1 MRKLIR
7 RLLFTLL
14 AGMLAATTAAAQ
26 QAVVNLPS
34 ADITPKGRHFL
45 MHETQWRPQNPGR
58 YWYATNFYCYGIGK
72 NTELA
77 LTIYNSGT
85 PQAPNE
91 NVGVGFKTAVPLF
104 QKKHPKLEVKWT
116 FGQMLTYNL
125 RGAGLGGFT
134 YSHGSLVLPKT
145 HTRLTAGVGFGT
157 RSLFKKNTVHPIAA
171 FEQPI
176 IKHRLY
182 LLGEW
187 FYGKHDFGFFTP
199 GVLFHPAKDHII
211 VVAYKIPNHPA
222 NGKSGLVFEY
232 GFFFGGKENGGGH
245 DHHDDDH
252 ADKRRRPSP
261 PPRAEARR
269 RSAFVDTFV
278 DTLRPF
284 AARISFDSRRPH
296 RYTRPLTVASSVRRR
311 AACSRVAQG

>member
-1 MRKLIR
+1 ML
-7 RLLFTLL
+7 TLL
-14 AGMLAATTAAAQ
+14 LAFCGATAAQAQ
-26 QAVVNLPS
+26 QAIVNLPS

-77 LTIYNSGT
+77 LTTYNSGT

-91 NVGVGFKTAVPLF
+91 NIGVGFKTAVPLF
-104 QKKHPKLEVKWT
+104 QKKSSQLEVKLT

-145 HTRLTAGVGFGT
+145 HTRLTAGVSFGT
-157 RSLFKKNTVHPIAA
+157 RNLFKKNTVHPIAA
-171 FEQPI
+171 VEQPI

-199 GVLFHPAKDHII
+199 GVLYHPAKDHII

-232 GFFFGGKENGGGH
+232 GFFFGGKESGS
-245 DHHDDDH
+245 HHGDDDLH
-252 ADKRRRPSP
+252 HPPAPPQPDSKPAPKVTAAPRPPANAPS
-261 PPRAEARR
+261 EL
-269 RSAFVDTFV
+269 RSVV
-278 DTLRPF
+278 LE
-284 AARISFDSRRPH
+284 
-296 RYTRPLTVASSVRRR
+296 
-311 AACSRVAQG
+311 